1 MPYQFDFRPYRRP
14 FAHPLTTSHG
24 NWEVREGIIL
34 RLTDET
40 GRIGWGE
47 IAPIPWFGSE
57 TLEQALDFC
66 QQLPPQITTT
76 DIFSIPATLPA
87 CQFGFESAWEWRQ
100 EAGGRRQVAEGRW
113 QVAGGRWQVA
123 GGRWQKLGG
132 KWIRKL
138 TLPDFC
144 KKSSYLLPTGK
155 TALQAWQKPWQEG
168 YRTFKWKI
176 GTATV
181 ETELKL
187 FNQLLQQLPPSA
199 QLRLDANGGLSESAA
214 HQWLRA
220 TDEVGMVEFVEQP
233 LPPEKFDSMLNMAHQ
248 YTTPIALDESVAT
261 LSQLE
266 TAYHRGWRGIFVIKA
281 AIAGSPK
288 RLRELCQAY
297 QLDTVFSS
305 ALTTTIGTQ
314 ASLQLAAELSN
325 PQRVVGFGVNHWFT
339 GDEET
344 WLEQLWNNH

>member
-1 MPYQFDFRPYRRP
+1 MPYQFDFRPYHRP

-87 CQFGFESAWEWRQ
+87 CQFGFESAWEKSGVG
-100 EAGGRRQVAEGRW
+100 AKHLGDNLSVKSKVYNPNALPSGAW
-113 QVAGGRWQVA
+113 QRN
-123 GGRWQKLGG
+123 L
-132 KWIRKL
+132 
-138 TLPDFC
+138 
-144 KKSSYLLPTGK
+144 SYLLPTGK
-155 TALQAWQKPWQEG
+155 SALQAWQTPWQQG

-187 FNQLLQQLPPSA
+187 FNHLVQQLPPSVK
-199 QLRLDANGGLSESAA
+199 LRLDANGGLNEPAA

-233 LPPEKFDSMLNMAHQ
+233 LPPKQFDSMLNMAHQ

-266 TAYHRGWRGIFVIKA
+266 TAYQQGWRGIFVIKA

-325 PQRVVGFGVNHWFT
+325 PQRAVGFGVNHWFT